1 MHADC
6 QDQGR
11 PIIMDSK
18 DALKSPDASSLLNGA
33 IILMLELDMA
43 FLVGKVKIG
52 SHYSSI
58 ATIYTSVPGVWY
70 SDQIRT
76 QWVPQTE
83 GVLMVNFSVNYC
95 EIMVIWISLQKF
107 DLWAIGYELWDM
119 GHGFWNLALV
129 FGLRSLNFGL
139 HTIYLDQTKHK
150 VHIY

>member
-76 QWVPQTE
+76 
-83 GVLMVNFSVNYC
+83 
-95 EIMVIWISLQKF
+95 
-107 DLWAIGYELWDM
+107 
-119 GHGFWNLALV
+119 H
-129 FGLRSLNFGL
+129 
-139 HTIYLDQTKHK
+139 
-150 VHIY
+150 